1 MPTIASRGTNVVD
14 MSGYEP
20 VGDRPAPPSLPQPA
34 KNLEPGY
41 NVYLRCPLPPI
52 WTTPP
57 DSLRQYF
64 INGVVPQVRLFNPPS
79 NSGSNGSSVSNTYLS
94 SSSGGSRGGNTYTT
108 LKIVSTSLTTPSISP
123 SAKYI
128 GSLSLSKAFQLMN
141 LTASSPCRVQ
151 IYGTAAEQSADSYRG
166 IDVATPAGTA
176 QNIICD
182 VVLDTGPFNWT
193 FQDRVGG
200 NGDNPTASNVYIT
213 ITNLDVITDS
223 ITVSLGYVP
232 VVV

>member
-1 MPTIASRGTNVVD
+1 MPSVSSRGTNIVD

-20 VGDRPAPPSLPQPA
+20 VVGKPALPSPPYSE

-64 INGVVPQVRLFNPPS
+64 LNGVVPQVRLFNPQSNPIGTGSSTTTTLFSSSSSS
-79 NSGSNGSSVSNTYLS
+79 NSGGNVS
-94 SSSGGSRGGNTYTT
+94 TT
-108 LKIVSTSLTTPSISP
+108 LKIVSTSLTTPSVTPNS
-123 SAKYI
+123 KYT
-128 GSLSLSKAFQLMN
+128 GSLSLSKAFQLIN

-151 IYGTAAEQSADSYRG
+151 LYGTAAEQSADSYRG
-166 IDVATPAGTA
+166 LDVAPPAGTA

-200 NGDNPTASNVYIT
+200 NGDNPTTSKVYIT
-213 ITNLDVITDS
+213 ITNLDVITDA
-223 ITVSLGYVP
+223 ITISLGYVP
-232 VVV
+232 IVV

>member
-1 MPTIASRGTNVVD
+1 MPSVSSRGTNTVD

-20 VGDRPAPPSLPQPA
+20 VVGKPALPSPPYSE

-64 INGVVPQVRLFNPPS
+64 LNGVVPQVRLFNPQSNPIGTGSSTTTTLFSSSSSS
-79 NSGSNGSSVSNTYLS
+79 NSGGNVS
-94 SSSGGSRGGNTYTT
+94 TT
-108 LKIVSTSLTTPSISP
+108 LKIVSTSLTTPSVTPNS
-123 SAKYI
+123 KYT
-128 GSLSLSKAFQLMN
+128 GSLSLSKAFQLIN

-151 IYGTAAEQSADSYRG
+151 LYGTAAEQSADSYRG
-166 IDVATPAGTA
+166 LDVAPPAGTA

-200 NGDNPTASNVYIT
+200 NGDNPTTSKVYIT
-213 ITNLDVITDS
+213 ITNLDVITDA
-223 ITVSLGYVP
+223 ITISLGYVP
-232 VVV
+232 IVV